1 MLATLGAVGTSGCL
15 RLTDQESGGDSDATD
30 LEAEAG
36 GETATATSTAAD
48 ATSTTDGEGDGSDG
62 APAVTLSKRWSVDQ
76 QVRYVWADDGQF
88 ATSGYEGVSLAS
100 PADGTRWRDAFL
112 NGDGPPDLIA
122 SEAFAATD
130 DRLIFGFT
138 GGNNAAPDAGAAFL
152 AFDRTSGEQ
161 LWRVDMPDDGIHA
174 RAEGVA
180 VAGDTVVV
188 ASDDTGSDSDQEPL
202 VYGIDLETG
211 ERRWETGAPDLTTG
225 FISGV
230 VSHDG
235 TVFVTQAYDGTHL
248 LDPETGA
255 VTGSREE
262 MKVSVWGATPR
273 GATLFDISGNE
284 AAAYRLDGDGTRWSV
299 PDIPDVRI
307 PPTVDDDLVIVGTQT
322 GYVYAIEADTGT
334 VRWNSRLDRTV
345 RGLAAS
351 DDHVWAWAVGSTL
364 AGFDRSDGT
373 LVYESQRASDLVDL
387 SAVGDTLFVGGDPG
401 TAYRIE

>member
-1 MLATLGAVGTSGCL
+1 
-15 RLTDQESGGDSDATD
+15 
-30 LEAEAG
+30 
-36 GETATATSTAAD
+36 
-48 ATSTTDGEGDGSDG
+48 
-62 APAVTLSKRWSVDQ
+62 
-76 QVRYVWADDGQF
+76 
-88 ATSGYEGVSLAS
+88 
-100 PADGTRWRDAFL
+100 
-112 NGDGPPDLIA
+112 
-122 SEAFAATD
+122 
-130 DRLIFGFT
+130 
-138 GGNNAAPDAGAAFL
+138 
-152 AFDRTSGEQ
+152 
-161 LWRVDMPDDGIHA
+161 
-174 RAEGVA
+174 
-180 VAGDTVVV
+180 
-188 ASDDTGSDSDQEPL
+188 
-202 VYGIDLETG
+202 
-211 ERRWETGAPDLTTG
+211 
-225 FISGV
+225 
-230 VSHDG
+230 
-235 TVFVTQAYDGTHL
+235 
-248 LDPETGA
+248 
-255 VTGSREE
+255 
-262 MKVSVWGATPR
+262 VSVWGATPR